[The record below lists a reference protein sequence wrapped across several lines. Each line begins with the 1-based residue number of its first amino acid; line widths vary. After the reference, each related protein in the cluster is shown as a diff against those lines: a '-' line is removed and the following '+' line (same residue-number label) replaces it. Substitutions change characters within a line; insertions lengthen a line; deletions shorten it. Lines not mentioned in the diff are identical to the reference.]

1 MYYNTKKGKR
11 DLLEKRCSDE
21 GPPNS
26 RILPA
31 RCSGFLRGALV
42 SGAVLLLAA
51 RCACML
57 APCPLTC
64 PGRLAPGGCQA
75 NKTHGNV
82 AHQAFP
88 GVGAKGLSSLSW
100 RWRKGAWRH
109 IHVWCS
115 AFIQD
120 RTAATWPVT
129 FTGSLQ
135 IRDKQLLPEICSTLM
150 NVRNTTNM
158 KH

>member
-1 MYYNTKKGKR
+1 MTKIHATSECIIILRRETR

-64 PGRLAPGGCQA
+64 PGRLAPGDCQA

-88 GVGAKGLSSLSW
+88 GFGAKGAFKPFLALAQSGLATHTRVVFGVYS
-100 RWRKGAWRH
+100 RPH
-109 IHVWCS
+109 CCHVARDFHGLPADS
-115 AFIQD
+115 GQAV
-120 RTAATWPVT
+120 AA
-129 FTGSLQ
+129 
-135 IRDKQLLPEICSTLM
+135 
-150 NVRNTTNM
+150 
-158 KH
+158 